1 MFMMANQVLPLKT
14 EVKLTGAAP
23 VFKTTLS
30 SKGQVAIPKALL
42 DAIKW
47 HAGIGLTV
55 EEVPEGLLIRP
66 TKVMLIK
73 GEKK

>member
-1 MFMMANQVLPLKT
+1 M
-14 EVKLTGAAP
+14 
-23 VFKTTLS
+23 FKTTLS
-30 SKGQVAIPKALL
+30 SKGQVTIPKALL

>member
-1 MFMMANQVLPLKT
+1 M
-14 EVKLTGAAP
+14 
-23 VFKTTLS
+23 FKTTLS

-42 DAIKW
+42 DAVKW

-73 GEKK
+73 GAKK

>member
-1 MFMMANQVLPLKT
+1 MANQVLPLKN
-14 EVKLTGAAP
+14 EAKLIGGAP